1 MKIDYKE
8 FNKVIHYKMADIQKF
23 LNDIEVKNEDEK
35 SAFRYVLQNSHIA
48 TMIFLLI
55 TVLPIKAEL

>member
-8 FNKVIHYKMADIQKF
+8 FVKVIQYKMADIQKF

-35 SAFRYVLQNSHIA
+35 SACIVSCMTFED
-48 TMIFLLI
+48 MISKSFKSNL
-55 TVLPIKAEL
+55 KD

>member
-8 FNKVIHYKMADIQKF
+8 FSKVIQHKVADIQKF

-35 SAFRYVLQNSHIA
+35 SACIVSCMTFED
-48 TMIFLLI
+48 MILKSFKSN
-55 TVLPIKAEL
+55 IKD

>member
-8 FNKVIHYKMADIQKF
+8 FNKVIQHKMADIQKF

-35 SAFRYVLQNSHIA
+35 SECIVSCMAFED
-48 TMIFLLI
+48 MILKSFKCNL
-55 TVLPIKAEL
+55 KD

>member
-8 FNKVIHYKMADIQKF
+8 FNKVIQHKVADIQKF

-35 SAFRYVLQNSHIA
+35 SACIVSCMTFED
-48 TMIFLLI
+48 MILKSFKGNL
-55 TVLPIKAEL
+55 K

>member
-8 FNKVIHYKMADIQKF
+8 FNKVIQHKMADIQKF

-35 SAFRYVLQNSHIA
+35 SECIVSCMAFEDMILNS
-48 TMIFLLI
+48 FKDNL
-55 TVLPIKAEL
+55 KG